1 MRLPLSRKM
10 PGVGHW
16 LAGLC
21 LFLTAWLHGVAVQAA
36 DILLTGAEESPGVQS
51 FVQALSELRPTDR
64 VRFQPLASLPAP
76 GKLPASLRLILLD
89 LPSLDWRLQEPP
101 GPATLVLRISRLQ
114 AQQRFGNAQPPSHLS
129 LLWSDPMPGRQLQL
143 IRRLLPQA
151 RRVGVLFDRHSEF
164 LLQEL
169 HLAARSLDLEIVG
182 ERWDNTRDSR
192 PLQALLKNSDVLLGL
207 DDPDLYNPKTAKN
220 LLLSSYS
227 RQLALIGPNVAFVRA
242 GSLASSYSD
251 QSDWLAI
258 LDALL
263 DRPPASWPRTLY
275 PDRFKVSSN
284 AQVARSLG
292 IELPDEVS
300 VAKDLAEGER
310 RP

>member
-1 MRLPLSRKM
+1 MRYAMSRKM
-10 PGVGHW
+10 PTLGQW

-64 VRFQPLASLPAP
+64 VHFQPLASLPAP
-76 GKLPASLRLILLD
+76 GKLPSSLRLILLD
-89 LPSLDWRLQEPP
+89 LPSLDWRMQESQ

-114 AQQRFGNAQPPSHLS
+114 ARQRFDDTQPPHLS
-129 LLWSDPMPGRQLQL
+129 LLWADPPLSRQLQL
-143 IRRLLPQA
+143 IRRILPQA
-151 RRVGVLFDRHSEF
+151 GRVGVLFDQHSEF
-164 LLQEL
+164 LLKEL
-169 HLAARSLDLEIVG
+169 QSAAQPLNLQIVPQ
-182 ERWDNTRDSR
+182 RWDNTHDSR
-192 PLQALLKNSDVLLGL
+192 PLQTVLKNSDVLLGL

-227 RQLALIGPNVAFVRA
+227 RQLALVGPNVAFVRA
-242 GSLASSYSD
+242 GSLASTYSD
-251 QSDWLAI
+251 QNDWLAV
-258 LDALL
+258 LDELL
-263 DRPPASWPRTLY
+263 DRPPATWPRALY
-275 PDRFKVSSN
+275 PGRFKVSSN

-292 IELPDEVS
+292 IEPMNEAS
-300 VAKDLAEGER
+300 VAAELAQGER